1 MYVPGVKFLLLF
13 VLTGVLL
20 PATVFGQSSLS
31 PRAQLSLL
39 TCEPGD
45 ALYEAFGH
53 TAIRVQ
59 DPASKLDIVYNY
71 GIFDFD
77 QPNFYLN
84 FTKGYL
90 RYMLGTTSFQRFVY
104 QYSYYNRSVH
114 EQVLNLREDQKQA
127 VFNFLQ
133 HNSLPENREY
143 YYDYFFDNCATR
155 PRDVFM
161 QVLGDSLQFNY
172 GYADT
177 LNYSIRGLTDRYIEG
192 YPKHA
197 WGDFGIDLGLGA
209 SIDRKASPA
218 EYMYQP
224 EFLAIAFDG
233 ATVRQPDGSER
244 PLVAVSQTVFKG
256 RNAAEA
262 ANEGNFFTPGVVFWL
277 LLIIAGFITFLD
289 LRQKKYRLVIF
300 DLLLFGAAG
309 ITGMLI
315 VFLWFFTN
323 HTAAANN
330 WNLAWAWPTH
340 LPAAIML
347 LTSRRPGWLKSYFAA
362 SAVGT
367 ALVLLLWLFIPQD
380 LHEALIPLLILLIIR
395 SGAILAGN
403 KNPRHV
409 PAKTAETGG
418 SFNMKRSGKTGEE
431 LVEN

>member
-1 MYVPGVKFLLLF
+1 MRRLIYASGINFLLVF
-13 VLTGVLL
+13 LL
-20 PATVFGQSSLS
+20 SVAAYGQRSLS
-31 PRAQLSLL
+31 PEAQLSLL

-53 TAIRVQ
+53 TAIRVH
-59 DPASKLDIVYNY
+59 DPVSNFDRVYNY
-71 GIFDFD
+71 GIFNFD

-90 RYMLGTTSFQRFVY
+90 RYMLGTTNFQRFVY
-104 QYSYYNRSVH
+104 QYSYYNRTVH

-155 PRDVFM
+155 PRDVFI

-177 LNYSIRGLTDRYIEG
+177 LNYSIRGLTDRYIAG
-192 YPKHA
+192 YPKYA

-209 SIDRKASPA
+209 GIDRKASPA

-224 EFLAIAFDG
+224 EFLAIAFEG
-233 ATVRQPDGSER
+233 ASVRQPDGSER
-244 PLVAVSQTVFKG
+244 PLVARSQTVFEG
-256 RNAAEA
+256 RNAVKA
-262 ANEGNFFTPGVVFWL
+262 AQEGTFFSPAVVFWL
-277 LLIIAGFITFLD
+277 LLIIAGFITVLD
-289 LRQKKYRLVIF
+289 LRQKKYRLAIL

-309 ITGMLI
+309 ILGSLL

-323 HTAAANN
+323 HTATAYN

-347 LTSRRPGWLKSYFAA
+347 LTSRRPAWLKTYFIAA
-362 SAVGT
+362 AIGT
-367 ALVLLLWLFIPQD
+367 ALVLLLWPLIPQD
-380 LHEALIPLLILLIIR
+380 LHEALIPLLILLLIR
-395 SGAILAGN
+395 SAAILAGYN
-403 KNPRHV
+403 KRPDV
-409 PAKTAETGG
+409 PASSAVKDGKA
-418 SFNMKRSGKTGEE
+418 NRKHSGKTGEE